1 MAQHIL
7 MDAETGD
14 PKVRLKGNEHG
25 AALVTL
31 IDPDTGEPYAAGGGG
46 GTTGGLTD
54 DELRAAPVPVSTTAL
69 PASLG
74 AKAGSSSLSVT
85 QATGA
90 LTSVGGSVT
99 TGGTAQVLAA
109 ANSVR
114 RGITL
119 QNTSTG
125 DLRVSPW
132 GTASST
138 AGFLV
143 AAGALLVLDAPHCGV
158 GAISIW
164 GATTAQTFVG
174 GEAV

>member
-31 IDPDTGEPYAAGGGG
+31 IDPDTGEPC
-46 GTTGGLTD
+46 
-54 DELRAAPVPVSTTAL
+54 AL

-74 AKAGSSSLSVT
+74 AKAGSASLSVT

-90 LTSVGGSVT
+90 LTSVSGSVT

-109 ANSVR
+109 SNSAR

>member
-7 MDAETGD
+7 MDGETGD

-31 IDPDTGEPYAAGGGG
+31 VDPTTGEPYAAGGGG
-46 GTTGGLTD
+46 
-54 DELRAAPVPVSTTAL
+54 
-69 PASLG
+69 
-74 AKAGSSSLSVT
+74 
-85 QATGA
+85 A
-90 LTSVGGSVT
+90 LTEVSGSIT

-125 DLRVSPW
+125 NLRVNPW

-138 AGFLV
+138 GGYEV